1 MAYLSKAAVKRQ
13 ILFFSSLYEQF
24 AIKRFTSSLGHRL
37 YMIVSGTETSIEQI
51 EIFFAKIVQIKWIRV
66 KTKLSKNSVQ
76 VEFSSD

>member
-1 MAYLSKAAVKRQ
+1 
-13 ILFFSSLYEQF
+13 
-24 AIKRFTSSLGHRL
+24 
-37 YMIVSGTETSIEQI
+37 MIVSGTETSIEQI